1 MIKMRQLI
9 AAGIVLAAL
18 AATLYWSNR
27 RKPVVDTVA
36 LGLSGTTKVISLKQ
50 DDISKLE
57 IKKSNGD
64 DVVLNRAAADKWKI
78 TSPLPL
84 FADQDTVSSIFYML
98 SPLDNAAVI
107 EEKPGDLKT
116 FGLAQP
122 AVSVSATGKDG
133 KTQTILVGDDTP
145 TGGSAYLM

>member
-1 MIKMRQLI
+1 MNAARRIFFHRENPMIKMRQLI

-50 DDISKLE
+50 DVISKLE

-78 TSPLPL
+78 TSPQPL
-84 FADQDTVSSIFYML
+84 FADQDTVSSIL
-98 SPLDNAAVI
+98 
-107 EEKPGDLKT
+107 
-116 FGLAQP
+116 
-122 AVSVSATGKDG
+122 
-133 KTQTILVGDDTP
+133 
-145 TGGSAYLM
+145 